1 MKTLKNKAIVCVS
14 VCERERISGGKNE
27 KGHRFNEVNVR
38 SRISGSEL
46 THSEVF
52 GMKVNGMKMKMKQ
65 KHRLCLLSDNT
76 HTHARYIEWYEDKI
90 FFLCSSVMAL
100 GFFVPF
106 YW

>member
-1 MKTLKNKAIVCVS
+1 MKTFKNKVIVCVS

-65 KHRLCLLSDNT
+65 KHRFCLLSDNT
-76 HTHARYIEWYEDKI
+76 HTHARTLYQM
-90 FFLCSSVMAL
+90 VRR
-100 GFFVPF
+100 
-106 YW
+106 